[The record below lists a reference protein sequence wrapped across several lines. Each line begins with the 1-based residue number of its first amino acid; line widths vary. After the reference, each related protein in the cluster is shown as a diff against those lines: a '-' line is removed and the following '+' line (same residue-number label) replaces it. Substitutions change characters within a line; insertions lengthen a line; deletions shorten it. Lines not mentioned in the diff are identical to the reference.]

1 MAAFQ
6 KLPSGNWRALV
17 RRKGNYVSETFRRRR
32 DAEEWAL
39 EAERRIDRGEST
51 SKKRPKHIKTF
62 ADLVDLHITDMHEVN
77 KPLRRSKAYSLKKL
91 KKHLGRSTFNKLN
104 RDKLIEYGRFRAK
117 EGAGPVT
124 VAAELSYINTVIT
137 HAAAV
142 HGLDV
147 SKEQVDLARVALRRL
162 GLVGRG
168 NERDRRPTQKE
179 LDAIVEYL
187 DGNVLQLIPV
197 GRMVRFAVA
206 TAMRQAE
213 ICRIRW
219 ADVDDRKRTVVVRD
233 RKDPQK
239 KEGNHQRIPL
249 LDLTGYDAWELL
261 QEQKRASHNHEFIFP
276 YNERSVGT
284 AFRRA
289 CRSLKIDDLHFHDLR
304 HEATSRLFEA
314 GLSIE
319 RVALVTGHK
328 DWKMLRRY
336 THLQPELLFSHQGNT
351 VRSV

>member
-6 KLPSGNWRALV
+6 KLKSGNWRALV
-17 RRKGNYVSETFRRRR
+17 RRKGAYASETFKRRKE
-32 DAEEWAL
+32 AEEWAL
-39 EAERRIDRGEST
+39 EMERRIDRGQSV
-51 SKKRPKHIKTF
+51 SAKRPKNVSTFGNLIEIHI
-62 ADLVDLHITDMHEVN
+62 ADMHEVG
-77 KPLRRSKAYSLKKL
+77 KPLRRSKEYALKKL
-91 KKHLGRSTFNKLN
+91 KQELGRSPFNKL
-104 RDKLIEYGRFRAK
+104 RREQLIEYGRSRAK

-124 VAAELSYINTVIT
+124 IGAELSYINTVVT

-142 HGLDV
+142 HGIDV

-168 NERDRRPTQKE
+168 FERDRRPTQDE

-187 DGNVLQLIPV
+187 DSNKRQLIPV
-197 GRMVRFAVA
+197 GRIVKFAVA

-219 ADVDDRKRTVVVRD
+219 ADVDERRKTVIIRD
-233 RKDPQK
+233 RKDPRRK
-239 KEGNHQRIPL
+239 DGNHQRIPL
-249 LDLTGYDAWELL
+249 LELTGFDAWAIME
-261 QEQKRASHNHEFIFP
+261 EQKRVSHNAECIFP
-276 YNERSVGT
+276 YNEKSAGT

-289 CRSLKIDDLHFHDLR
+289 CKDLNIEDLHFHDLR

-336 THLQPELLFSHQGNT
+336 THLKPEMLFSHKTGTTEN
-351 VRSV
+351 

>member
-1 MAAFQ
+1 MATFT
-6 KLPSGNWRALV
+6 KLRSGNWRAQV
-17 RRKGNYVSETFRRRR
+17 RRKGCYASETFRRRR
-32 DAEEWAL
+32 DAETWAL
-39 EAERRIDRGEST
+39 ETERRVDRGESI
-51 SKKRPKHIKTF
+51 SFKRPDRIKTF
-62 ADLVDLHITDMHEVN
+62 ADLIDLHIADMHEVK
-77 KPLRRSKAYSLKKL
+77 KPLRRSKAYSLQKL
-91 KKHLGRSTFNKLN
+91 KTHLGVLALNKLI
-104 RDKLIEYGRFRAK
+104 RERLIEYGRFRAK

-124 VAAELSYINTVIT
+124 LGSELSYINTVIT

-142 HGLDV
+142 HGITI
-147 SKEQVDLARVALRRL
+147 SKEPVDLARVALRRL

-168 NERDRRPTQKE
+168 IERDRRPTREE
-179 LDAIVEYL
+179 LDAICGYF
-187 DGNVLQLIPV
+187 DGNTRQLIPIARIV
-197 GRMVRFAVA
+197 QFAVA

-219 ADVDDRKRTVVVRD
+219 ADVDGRKRTVIVRD

-239 KEGNHQRIPL
+239 KDGNHQRVPL
-249 LDLTGYDAWELL
+249 LDLTGYDAWALL
-261 QEQKRASHNHEFIFP
+261 DEQKLVSRNHELIFP
-276 YNERSVGT
+276 YNGRSVGT

-289 CRSLKIDDLHFHDLR
+289 TRALGIEDLHFHDLR

-336 THLQPELLFSHQGNT
+336 THLKPEILLSERQNST
-351 VRSV
+351 WTL

>member
-17 RRKGNYVSETFRRRR
+17 RRKGIYTSETFRRRN
-32 DAEEWAL
+32 DAEKWAL
-39 EAERRIDRGEST
+39 ETERRIDRGESIST
-51 SKKRPKHIKTF
+51 RRPANISTF
-62 ADLVDLHITDMHEVN
+62 GDLIDLHITDMHEVG
-77 KPLRRSKAYSLKKL
+77 KPLRRSKAYALRKL
-91 KKHLGRSTFNKLN
+91 KGELGQSQFNRLH
-104 RDKLIEYGRFRAK
+104 REKLIEYGRLRAK

-124 VAAELSYINTVIT
+124 IGAELSYINTVIT

-142 HGLDV
+142 HGIDV

-162 GLVGRG
+162 GLVGSG
-168 NERDRRPTQKE
+168 AERDRRPTQDE
-179 LDAIVEYL
+179 LDAILEHL
-187 DGNVLQLIPV
+187 DSNDRQQIPV
-197 GRMVRFAVA
+197 GRIVRFAVA
-206 TAMRQAE
+206 TAMRQSE

-219 ADVDDRKRTVVVRD
+219 ADVHGRRKTVVIRD
-233 RKDPQK
+233 RKDPRRK
-239 KEGNHQRIPL
+239 DGNHQRVPL
-249 LDLTGYDAWELL
+249 IGLTGYDAWSILN
-261 QEQKRASHNHEFIFP
+261 EQKDISHNHERIFP
-276 YNERSVGT
+276 YNARSAGT

-289 CRSLKIDDLHFHDLR
+289 CKFLDIEDLHFHDLR

-336 THLQPELLFSHQGNT
+336 THLKPEMLLTERYNANAS
-351 VRSV
+351 

>member
-1 MAAFQ
+1 MATFS
-6 KLPSGNWRALV
+6 KLRSGNWRAQV
-17 RRKGNYVSETFRRRR
+17 RRKGRYASQTFKRRR
-32 DAEEWAL
+32 DAETWAL
-39 EAERRIDRGEST
+39 ETERRVDRGESISST
-51 SKKRPKHIKTF
+51 RPDHIKTF
-62 ADLVDLHITDMHEVN
+62 ADLIDLHIADMHEVK
-77 KPLRRSKAYSLKKL
+77 KPLRRSKAYSLHKL
-91 KKHLGRSTFNKLN
+91 KTHLGTSDFNNLN
-104 RDKLIEYGRFRAK
+104 RQNLIDYGRFRAK

-124 VAAELSYINTVIT
+124 LGSELSYINTIIT

-142 HGLDV
+142 HGISV
-147 SKEQVDLARVALRRL
+147 SKEPVDFARVALRRL

-168 NERDRRPTQKE
+168 IERDRRPTQSE
-179 LDAIVEYL
+179 LDAIFEFFE
-187 DGNVLQLIPV
+187 GNARQHIPV
-197 GRMVRFAVA
+197 ARIVQFAVA

-219 ADVDDRKRTVVVRD
+219 ADVDERRRTVIVRD

-239 KEGNHQRIPL
+239 KDGNHQRVPL
-249 LDLTGYDAWELL
+249 LDLTGYDAWALL
-261 QEQKRASHNHEFIFP
+261 QEQKRVSHNHELIFP
-276 YNERSVGT
+276 YNGRSVGT

-289 CRSLKIDDLHFHDLR
+289 TRSLGIEDLHFHDLR

-336 THLQPELLFSHQGNT
+336 THLKPEMLFSDQE
-351 VRSV
+351 RLRPA